1 MSLRS
6 RITGSDE
13 TETDTDQAAADPALT
28 DEAGSGGTGVRPT
41 FTPAPETDDAADPT
55 TVPWPS
61 SSADD
66 VAAQPPTLVEPAGPV
81 DPDDAETGYPESASA
96 QSAADRPDYA
106 GSDNSMAGYSE
117 PGSTDDNVTGYGAAE
132 HGATDYNA
140 PAGQPVSV
148 EPEQTARAYEA
159 SPADSAAETYPAS
172 GATAADTA
180 VAPVEPV
187 SEQPVAG
194 QPVSE
199 PVTPAPAGKH
209 AAPVSGSALDG
220 PLFTENPELRGQWQH
235 IQAEFVDDPQH
246 AVADAA
252 DLVQQAG
259 QALVAT
265 LQQRQERMRS
275 EWDRDQ
281 ANRTGTAT
289 DNDVTTTGGADTEQL
304 RQIMQRYRALFDQL
318 SQPV

>member
-6 RITGSDE
+6 RITGSDQ
-13 TETDTDQAAADPALT
+13 TDDETDTDQTTTDPAVT
-28 DEAGSGGTGVRPT
+28 DEAGTDGTAVRPT
-41 FTPAPETDDAADPT
+41 FTPAPVETDGLTEQTAFPRQAYP
-55 TVPWPS
+55 
-61 SSADD
+61 ADD
-66 VAAQPPTLVEPAGPV
+66 VMAQPPTLVEPAG
-81 DPDDAETGYPESASA
+81 
-96 QSAADRPDYA
+96 QSDYDRPDDERSDYA
-106 GSDNSMAGYSE
+106 GTDNSMADYNEQPSSSE
-117 PGSTDDNVTGYGAAE
+117 P
-132 HGATDYNA
+132 DYNA

-159 SPADSAAETYPAS
+159 APASDAAETYEPAEAS
-172 GATAADTA
+172 EAYEATAVDSTVTPADTA
-180 VAPVEPV
+180 
-187 SEQPVAG
+187 
-194 QPVSE
+194 
-199 PVTPAPAGKH
+199 PVTDTTPVTATGKQ
-209 AAPVSGSALDG
+209 AAPVGGSSLDG

-259 QALVAT
+259 QALVST

-275 EWDRDQ
+275 EWDRDK

-289 DNDVTTTGGADTEQL
+289 DNEVTTTGGVDTEQL